1 MRLRKAIF
9 PVVCLS
15 LMGYFAY
22 HLIVGERGLGAR
34 DRIEKRIT
42 MLEGE
47 LNGLKAVRGQLERDV
62 ALLRAEK
69 LDPDML
75 DERARAILNFAHP
88 NDLVIMDPKSPA
100 PLGR

>member
-9 PVVCLS
+9 PVACLA
-15 LMGYFAY
+15 LIGYFAY

-34 DRIEKRIT
+34 ERIETRIT
-42 MLEGE
+42 MLQGE
-47 LNGLKAVRGQLERDV
+47 LNGLKAVRAQLERDV

-88 NDLVIMDPKSPA
+88 NDLVIMDRKTPGTLS
-100 PLGR
+100 R